1 MLNAG
6 LTLNRAEAIIPKV
19 SIILSINNTKVNI
32 DRSNNLAF
40 RTYIARGLIKFYFK
54 ISGGESGSGRGAR
67 YKINGGT

>member
-6 LTLNRAEAIIPKV
+6 LKLNRGEAGISKV
-19 SIILSINNTKVNI
+19 TIILRNNNTKVNI
-32 DRSNNLAF
+32 DRSNKLAF